1 MWTLECD
8 TDILKKKRIWLRP
21 GKKYLFGRTPVQ
33 KGRNAGFMIDEK
45 SVSRKHLTLSVSA
58 VKPGDGSRLN
68 SRSEVVL
75 KDEDTKFGTEIDGVR
90 INGGEK
96 VLKYDEHI
104 FRLGKTP
111 TVFKIRWQPVVL
123 SFSLSSKE
131 LKGGKDP
138 LVVIRNQ
145 VEDLDI
151 KVVLPYIT
159 EKTTHVVSSKRNTA
173 KGLQAL
179 INAKYIVSNSFVDA
193 LVYVTTPGDFDEPES
208 LSPLEEDFDGSWPDA
223 LQYVPPKGHEPNE
236 RPVEFFAPNLHRG
249 NVFEGYTFVFCDQT
263 QFDSLQAPITNGGGK
278 ALQFELTH
286 GTTLASELV
295 RFVKNTAGEKGVGEF
310 EDGSEGK
317 GVVVVKFR
325 SKEFPDWAAEL
336 CVQVALAL
344 DQRLIEQNEFMDAIL
359 TNDASVLRRPLLEE
373 DEEGMWRQSNLAGPA
388 LTLQWLI
395 TTLRCYSPQ
404 HQPCRSRIPER
415 CAGGRGC
422 QVGSLAASAA
432 VD

>member
-8 TDILKKKRIWLRP
+8 SKILEGKRIWLRP
-21 GKKYLFGRTPVQ
+21 GKKYLFGRTSVQ
-33 KGRNAGFMIDEK
+33 KGRNTGFMIDEK

-58 VKPGDGSRLN
+58 IRPGDGSRVN
-68 SRSEVVL
+68 ARSEVTL
-75 KDEDTKFGTEIDGVR
+75 KDEETKFGTEFDSERVTGAQKI
-90 INGGEK
+90 
-96 VLKYDEHI
+96 LKNDEHT
-104 FRLGKTP
+104 FRLGKTA
-111 TVFKIRWQPVVL
+111 TLFRIKWQPVVL

-138 LVVIRNQ
+138 LVAIRNRL
-145 VEDLDI
+145 EDLDI
-151 KVVLPYIT
+151 KVVLPYII

-193 LVYVTTPGDFDEPES
+193 LVYVTTPGDLDEPES

-223 LQYVPPKGHEPNE
+223 LQHVPPKGHEPNE
-236 RPVEFFAPNLHRG
+236 RPVEFFAPEKLRG

-263 QFDSLQAPITNGGGK
+263 QFESLQAPITNGGGK
-278 ALQFELTH
+278 ALQFELSPGKT
-286 GTTLASELV
+286 SVDELV
-295 RFVKNTAGEKGVGEF
+295 RYVKNVAGEKGVGEF

-325 SKEFPDWAAEL
+325 SKDFPDWAAEL
-336 CVQVALAL
+336 CTQVALAL

-373 DEEGMWRQSNLAGPA
+373 DEEGK
-388 LTLQWLI
+388 
-395 TTLRCYSPQ
+395 
-404 HQPCRSRIPER
+404 
-415 CAGGRGC
+415 
-422 QVGSLAASAA
+422 
-432 VD
+432 

>member
-1 MWTLECD
+1 M
-8 TDILKKKRIWLRP
+8 
-21 GKKYLFGRTPVQ
+21 Q

-58 VKPGDGSRLN
+58 IKSGDGSRVN
-68 SRSEVVL
+68 ARSEVTL
-75 KDEDTKFGTEIDGVR
+75 KDEETKFGTEVDGER
-90 INGGEK
+90 IKGAEK
-96 VLKYDEHI
+96 NLKNDEHT
-104 FRLGKTP
+104 FRLGKTS
-111 TVFKIRWQPVVL
+111 TVFKIKWQPVVL

-138 LVVIRNQ
+138 LVAIRNR

-151 KVVLPYIT
+151 KVVLPYII

-193 LVYVTTPGDFDEPES
+193 LVYVTTPGDLDEPES

-223 LQYVPPKGHEPNE
+223 LQHVPPKGHEPNE
-236 RPVEFFAPNLHRG
+236 RPVEFFAPKAIRG

-263 QFDSLQAPITNGGGK
+263 QFESLQAPITNGGGK
-278 ALQFELTH
+278 ALQFELDPGKT
-286 GTTLASELV
+286 SVDELV
-295 RFVKNTAGEKGVGEF
+295 RYVKNVAGEKGVGEF

-336 CVQVALAL
+336 CTRVALAL

-373 DEEGMWRQSNLAGPA
+373 DEEGK
-388 LTLQWLI
+388 
-395 TTLRCYSPQ
+395 
-404 HQPCRSRIPER
+404 
-415 CAGGRGC
+415 
-422 QVGSLAASAA
+422 
-432 VD
+432 